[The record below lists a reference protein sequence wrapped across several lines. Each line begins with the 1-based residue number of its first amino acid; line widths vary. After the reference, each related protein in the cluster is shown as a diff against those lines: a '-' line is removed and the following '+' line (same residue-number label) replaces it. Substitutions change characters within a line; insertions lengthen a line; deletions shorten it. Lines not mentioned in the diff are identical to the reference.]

1 MSIERPP
8 KPVTIPV
15 RVPDEIYAD
24 VRRWAQIKGITPG
37 DILREAWDQWVREHK
52 AEILLELDALR
63 EEIASR

>member
-1 MSIERPP
+1 MSIERRP

-24 VRRWAQIKGITPG
+24 VRRWAQIKGKTPG
-37 DILREAWDQWVREHK
+37 DILSDAWDQWVREHK